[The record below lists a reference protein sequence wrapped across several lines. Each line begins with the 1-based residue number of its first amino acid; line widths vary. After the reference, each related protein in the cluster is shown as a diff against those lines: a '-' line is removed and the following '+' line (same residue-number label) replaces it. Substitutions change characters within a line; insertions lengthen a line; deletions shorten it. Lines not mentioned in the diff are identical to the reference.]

1 MKAFW
6 IIVVL
11 VVLIGAG
18 WYYVST
24 QNAGKEI
31 APPAGDV
38 TPPPPPEAIE
48 DLNKVRVQMTASG
61 FSPSEV
67 RIKPGQ
73 TVEFVNIDSADH
85 WPASGVHPT
94 HQLCQ
99 GFDAR
104 GPVTPGSTYSFQFTS
119 PRECPM
125 HDHLNPTLKGK
136 VIVEP

>member
-24 QNAGKEI
+24 QNARNELTPLTGS
-31 APPAGDV
+31 V
-38 TPPPPPEAIE
+38 TPPPPEALE
-48 DLNKVRVQMTASG
+48 DSNKVKVQMTASG
-61 FSPSEV
+61 FNPSEV

-73 TVEFVNIDSADH
+73 TVEFINTDSADH

-104 GPVTPGSTYSFQFTS
+104 GPVTPGSTSSFPFTS